1 MYAGGMTSRPDPT
14 SRFIVT
20 DVEALR
26 VLSHPLRARILG
38 VLRLEGEANASQLGR
53 RLAESSGATS
63 YHLRQLARFGF
74 VEESEHQGSR
84 RERVWRAR
92 HALTT
97 IDPLRFTSGVDW
109 EVLDEVSALQLGRV
123 VEQSERWIRRRAQAS
138 PEWASAAGFSDDV
151 VRLTPAA
158 CAELHERLIALLAGL
173 EADSGQQPGAQWVSV
188 FLAALPQTDE
198 EAVS

>member
-1 MYAGGMTSRPDPT
+1 MTSRPDPT

-38 VLRLEGEANASQLGR
+38 ALRLEGEATASQLGR
-53 RLAESSGATS
+53 RLGESSGATS

-74 VEESEHQGSR
+74 VEESEHQVSR

-97 IDPLRFTSGVDW
+97 IDPMRFTSGVDW
-109 EVLDEVSALQLGRV
+109 EVLDDVSWIQLRRAV
-123 VEQSERWIRRRAQAS
+123 AQSERWIHRRAQAS
-138 PEWASAAGFSDDV
+138 PDWASAAGFSDDV

-158 CAELHERLIALLAGL
+158 CHQLHERLIDLLAEL
-173 EADSGQQPGAQWVSV
+173 EAESAQQQGAQWVSV
-188 FLAALPQTDE
+188 FLAALPQTEE